1 MFETLI
7 AAPPYS
13 LHQAEKEAKILE
25 GINELTQ
32 YHYERCAEYARI
44 IDLGWGGL
52 KHYRSLSEV
61 PYLPVSLFKEL
72 ALAST
77 ATPSFIMRSSGTTG
91 QTPSQIVIDNETAE
105 RQARA
110 LSASFRPILGSR
122 RIPFLVIDARDVIKP
137 TSLTARG
144 AGVLGMMKF
153 GAKTTFA
160 LNSELE
166 VDKSAITTFAAA
178 SGAEPFLIFG
188 FTFLVWSRLYNS
200 FTDGEIDLSR
210 AIVIHSGGW
219 KKLESENVSNQEFRS
234 ALKRRFNIDRIFNFY
249 GFVEQIGSVF
259 IEGSDGLL
267 YPPNFSEVIIRRPDT
282 WETAKIG
289 EEGVIQVVSL
299 LPRSYP
305 GQSVLTEDV
314 GMIVTKDAGVGG
326 RLGNAIRV
334 VGRVSK
340 VELRGCSDVVGAQAA

>member
-1 MFETLI
+1 M
-7 AAPPYS
+7 
-13 LHQAEKEAKILE
+13 
-25 GINELTQ
+25 
-32 YHYERCAEYARI
+32 EYARI
-44 IDLGWGGL
+44 VDLGWDGL

-77 ATPSFIMRSSGTTG
+77 AAPSFIVRSSGTTG

-122 RIPFLVIDARDVIKP
+122 RIPFLVIDSRDVIKP
-137 TSLTARG
+137 TALTARG

-166 VDKSAITTFAAA
+166 VDKSGIAKFVAG
-178 SGAEPFLIFG
+178 SGAEPFLVFG
-188 FTFLVWSRLYNS
+188 FTFLVWSKLYDS
-200 FTDGEIDLSR
+200 FADGEIDLSR

-219 KKLESENVSNQEFRS
+219 KKLESEKVSNHEFRA

-267 YPPNFSEVIIRRPDT
+267 YPPNFTDLIIRRPDT
-282 WETAKIG
+282 LEPAKTG
-289 EEGVIQVVSL
+289 EDGVIQVVSL
-299 LPRSYP
+299 LPKSYP
-305 GQSVLTEDV
+305 GHSVLTEDL
-314 GMIVTKDAGVGG
+314 GRIVTTDAGVDG
-326 RLGNAIRV
+326 RMGKAIRV
-334 VGRVSK
+334 IGRVSK
-340 VELRGCSDVVGAQAA
+340 VELRGCSDVLGAQAA